1 MVLPR
6 REDYTNEASEALERA
21 HAWASDMRNAQL
33 DAEHL
38 ALGMLSIKD
47 GMATKI
53 FEFLGVELSE
63 MKKDLE
69 FSLKSLPTLGQRQ
82 SSTRMIYIEP
92 RLKKVLDEAQEERQR
107 LNDDFIAIEHLLKGL
122 LSLDDGE
129 IDRLL
134 KLNNIT
140 MERIYHALKEIRGS
154 QRVSDQGAEK
164 KYQALEKYSVDLT
177 KLARAGQLDP
187 VVGRDSEIQRV
198 VQTLTRRTKNN
209 PVIIGDA
216 GVGKTA
222 LVEGLAQ
229 RIVIDDVP
237 ESLKNRKLLKLE
249 MASLLAG
256 AKFRGEFEERLT
268 AVMDEIRAASGEI
281 VLFIDEIHIVVGA
294 GGAEGA
300 IDASNMMKPAL
311 ARGEMRLIGA
321 TTPEEYRKYIE
332 SDKALERR
340 FTPVNVNEPDQD
352 IAVEMLKFLRPRYE
366 KHHKIVITDS
376 ALEASVNLS
385 ARYITDRFLPDKAI
399 DLIDEA
405 AAKVR
410 IDSEA
415 LPDDIKDY
423 DSKIKSLIDKEEAA
437 NGRNDYEA
445 ASKFKSERLN
455 LHEEMTNNEKANS
468 NNDELIVDSES
479 IATLISERTD
489 IPVTRLVEKDK
500 ERLINLEEKLH
511 ERLVG
516 QDDAVV
522 ALSNAIRRQ
531 RSGVSDPKR
540 PVGTFIF
547 LGPTGVGKTE
557 LARALAE
564 SLFDDEDNL
573 VRIDMSE
580 YMDKGS
586 ATRLIGAPPGYVG
599 YDDAGQLTEAV
610 RKRPFRV
617 ILFDEIE
624 KAHPDVMNLLLQLL
638 DDGRLTD
645 GHGRTVNFRNSVIIM
660 TSNLGSSHIAKE
672 SIGFS
677 GTSSQKNSRNV
688 AVEEAL
694 VNHFRP
700 EFLNRIDETIIFDSL
715 SVEELSNIAEIVT
728 SKFIARVNDLGI
740 SMKITKN
747 GINWLVENGFDKAY
761 GARPLKRVVQR
772 SLENEFAKKLLS
784 GEFQDGDSV
793 VVTSKNNKL
802 VINKS
807 NLKNKLIYLF
817 QSDII
822 DFRES

>member
-6 REDYTNEASEALERA
+6 REDYTSEASEALERA

-38 ALGMLSIKD
+38 ALGMLFIKD

-53 FEFLGVELSE
+53 FDFLGADLAEIKQNLESSLS
-63 MKKDLE
+63 K
-69 FSLKSLPTLGQRQ
+69 LPTLGERQ
-82 SSTRMIYIEP
+82 SSTKMIYIEP
-92 RLKKVLDEAQEERQR
+92 RLKKVLDEAQEEKMR
-107 LNDDFIAIEHLLKGL
+107 LNDDFIAIEHLLIGL
-122 LSLDDGE
+122 VSIEDGE
-129 IDRLL
+129 VNRLFNL
-134 KLNNIT
+134 YNISV
-140 MERIYHALKEIRGS
+140 ERIYHALKEIRGS
-154 QRVSDQGAEK
+154 QRVTDQGAEG

-187 VVGRDSEIQRV
+187 VVGREKEIQRV
-198 VQTLTRRTKNN
+198 IQTLTRRTKNN

-222 LVEGLAQ
+222 IVEGLAQ
-229 RIVIDDVP
+229 SIVIDDVP

-300 IDASNMMKPAL
+300 IDAANMMKPAL
-311 ARGEMRLIGA
+311 ARGEVQLIGA

-340 FTPVNVNEPDQD
+340 FTPVNVDEPDQEVA
-352 IAVEMLKFLRPRYE
+352 IEMLKILRPRYE
-366 KHHKIVITDS
+366 KHHKIQITDS

-385 ARYITDRFLPDKAI
+385 ARYITERYLPDKAI

-405 AAKVR
+405 AAKLR
-410 IDSEA
+410 INSES
-415 LPDDIKDY
+415 LPSNIKDY
-423 DSKIKSLIDKEEAA
+423 DDQIKNLLDKEEAA
-437 NGRNDYEA
+437 SGRNDFEA
-445 ASKFKSERLN
+445 AAKIKSERLG
-455 LHEEMTNNEKANS
+455 LHKEMISEDSNEEIDKNR
-468 NNDELIVDSES
+468 IVDSES
-479 IATLISERTD
+479 IATLIAERTD
-489 IPVTRLVEKDK
+489 IPVARLVEKDK
-500 ERLINLEEKLH
+500 ERLLNLEDRLH
-511 ERLVG
+511 QRLVG
-516 QDDAVV
+516 QDDAVI

-564 SLFDDEDNL
+564 SLFDDEDNM

-586 ATRLIGAPPGYVG
+586 STRLIGAPPGYVG

-645 GHGRTVNFRNSVIIM
+645 GHGRTVNFRNTVIIM

-677 GTSSQKNSRNV
+677 GSKSEIQNRKSK
-688 AVEEAL
+688 VEDAL
-694 VNHFRP
+694 VDHFRP
-700 EFLNRIDETIIFDSL
+700 EFLNRVDETIIFDSL
-715 SVEELSNIAEIVT
+715 THEELSSIALIVMN
-728 SKFIARVNDLGI
+728 KFIDRVKKLGI
-740 SMKITKN
+740 EMKISKKAL
-747 GINWLVENGFDKAY
+747 NWLVENGFDKTY

-772 SLENEFAKKLLS
+772 SIENEFAKKMLS
-784 GEFQDGDSV
+784 GEFIDGDSV
-793 VVTSKNNKL
+793 SINVKKAALSIDKEKNVAKKKAE
-802 VINKS
+802 VKT
-807 NLKNKLIYLF
+807 K
-817 QSDII
+817 
-822 DFRES
+822 

>member
-53 FEFLGVELSE
+53 FEFLGVDLAE

-92 RLKKVLDEAQEERQR
+92 RLKKVLDEAQDERQR

-122 LSLDDGE
+122 LALDDGE

-187 VVGRDSEIQRV
+187 VVGRDNEIQRV

-410 IDSEA
+410 IDSES
-415 LPDDIKDY
+415 LPDEMKDY
-423 DSKIKSLIDKEEAA
+423 DSQIKTLIDKEEAA

-445 ASKFKSERLN
+445 ATKFKSERLN
-455 LHEEMTNNEKANS
+455 LHEEMTRNDGASN
-468 NNDELIVDSES
+468 NNDELTVDSES

-516 QDDAVV
+516 QDDAVI

-617 ILFDEIE
+617 VLFDEIE

-715 SVEELSNIAEIVT
+715 SVKELSSIAEIVT
-728 SKFIARVNDLGI
+728 SKFINRVNNLGI
-740 SMKITKN
+740 DMKITKN
-747 GINWLVENGFDKAY
+747 GISWLVENGFDKAY

-784 GEFQDGDSV
+784 GEFQEGDSV
-793 VVTSKNNKL
+793 VVTSKKNNL
-802 VINKS
+802 VINKTTS
-807 NLKNKLIYLF
+807 K
-817 QSDII
+817 
-822 DFRES
+822 

>member
-1 MVLPR
+1 
-6 REDYTNEASEALERA
+6 
-21 HAWASDMRNAQL
+21 
-33 DAEHL
+33 
-38 ALGMLSIKD
+38 
-47 GMATKI
+47 
-53 FEFLGVELSE
+53 
-63 MKKDLE
+63 
-69 FSLKSLPTLGQRQ
+69 LGQRQ

-352 IAVEMLKFLRPRYE
+352 IAIEMLKFLRPRYE

-807 NLKNKLIYLF
+807 NSKK
-817 QSDII
+817 
-822 DFRES
+822 

>member
-455 LHEEMTNNEKANS
+455 LHEEMTNNENANS
-468 NNDELIVDSES
+468 NSDELIVDSES

-807 NLKNKLIYLF
+807 NSKK
-817 QSDII
+817 
-822 DFRES
+822 

>member
-53 FEFLGVELSE
+53 FEFLGVDLAE

-92 RLKKVLDEAQEERQR
+92 RLKKVLDEAQDERQR

-122 LSLDDGE
+122 LALDDGE

-187 VVGRDSEIQRV
+187 VVGRDNEIQRV

-423 DSKIKSLIDKEEAA
+423 DSQIKTLIDKEEAA

-445 ASKFKSERLN
+445 ATKFKSERLN
-455 LHEEMTNNEKANS
+455 LHEEMTRNDEASK
-468 NNDELIVDSES
+468 NNDDLTVDSES

-516 QDDAVV
+516 QDDAVI

-715 SVEELSNIAEIVT
+715 SVKELSSIAEIVT
-728 SKFIARVNDLGI
+728 SKFINRVNNLGI
-740 SMKITKN
+740 NMKITKN

-784 GEFQDGDSV
+784 G
-793 VVTSKNNKL
+793 
-802 VINKS
+802 
-807 NLKNKLIYLF
+807 NLKKGT
-817 QSDII
+817 QW
-822 DFRES
+822 

>member
-53 FEFLGVELSE
+53 FEFLGVDLAE

-92 RLKKVLDEAQEERQR
+92 RLKKVLDEAQDERQR

-122 LSLDDGE
+122 LALDDGE

-187 VVGRDSEIQRV
+187 VVGRDNEIQRV

-423 DSKIKSLIDKEEAA
+423 DSQIKTLIDKEEAA

-445 ASKFKSERLN
+445 ATKFKSERLN
-455 LHEEMTNNEKANS
+455 LHEEMTRNDEASK
-468 NNDELIVDSES
+468 NNDDLTVDSES

-516 QDDAVV
+516 QDDAVI

-715 SVEELSNIAEIVT
+715 SVKELSSIAEIVT
-728 SKFIARVNDLGI
+728 SKFINRVNNLGI
-740 SMKITKN
+740 NMKITKN

-761 GARPLKRVVQR
+761 GARP
-772 SLENEFAKKLLS
+772 
-784 GEFQDGDSV
+784 
-793 VVTSKNNKL
+793 
-802 VINKS
+802 
-807 NLKNKLIYLF
+807 
-817 QSDII
+817 
-822 DFRES
+822 

>member
-53 FEFLGVELSE
+53 FEFLGVDLSE

-92 RLKKVLDEAQEERQR
+92 RLKKVLDEAQDERQR

-122 LSLDDGE
+122 LALDDGE

-187 VVGRDSEIQRV
+187 VVGRDNEIQRV

-415 LPDDIKDY
+415 LPDEIKDY
-423 DSKIKSLIDKEEAA
+423 DSQIKTLIDKEEAA

-445 ASKFKSERLN
+445 ATKFKSERLN
-455 LHEEMTNNEKANS
+455 LHEEMTRNEEASN
-468 NNDELIVDSES
+468 NNDELTVDSES

-516 QDDAVV
+516 QDDAVI

-715 SVEELSNIAEIVT
+715 SVKELSSIAEIVT
-728 SKFIARVNDLGI
+728 SKFIDRVNNLGI
-740 SMKITKN
+740 NMKITKN
-747 GINWLVENGFDKAY
+747 GISWLVENGFDKAY

-784 GEFQDGDSV
+784 GEFQEGDSV
-793 VVTSKNNKL
+793 VVTSKKNNL
-802 VINKS
+802 VINKTAS
-807 NLKNKLIYLF
+807 K
-817 QSDII
+817 
-822 DFRES
+822 

>member
-6 REDYTNEASEALERA
+6 REDYTSEASEALERA

-38 ALGMLSIKD
+38 ALGMLFIKD

-53 FEFLGVELSE
+53 FDFLGADLAEIKQNLESSLS
-63 MKKDLE
+63 K
-69 FSLKSLPTLGQRQ
+69 LPTLGERQ
-82 SSTRMIYIEP
+82 SSTKMIYIEP
-92 RLKKVLDEAQEERQR
+92 RLKKVLDEAQEEKIR
-107 LNDDFIAIEHLLKGL
+107 LNDDFIAIEHLLIGL
-122 LSLDDGE
+122 VSIEDGE
-129 IDRLL
+129 VNRLFNL
-134 KLNNIT
+134 YNISV
-140 MERIYHALKEIRGS
+140 ERIYHALKEIRGS
-154 QRVSDQGAEK
+154 QRVTDQGAEG

-187 VVGRDSEIQRV
+187 VVGREKEIQRV
-198 VQTLTRRTKNN
+198 LQTLTRRTKNN

-222 LVEGLAQ
+222 IVEGLAQ
-229 RIVIDDVP
+229 SIVIDDVP

-300 IDASNMMKPAL
+300 IDAANMMKPAL
-311 ARGEMRLIGA
+311 ARGEVQLIGA

-340 FTPVNVNEPDQD
+340 FTPVNVDEPDQEVA
-352 IAVEMLKFLRPRYE
+352 IEMLKILRPRYE
-366 KHHKIVITDS
+366 KHHKIQITDS

-385 ARYITDRFLPDKAI
+385 ARYITERYLPDKAI

-405 AAKVR
+405 AAKLR
-410 IDSEA
+410 INSES
-415 LPDDIKDY
+415 LPSNIKDY
-423 DSKIKSLIDKEEAA
+423 DDQIKNLLDQEEAA
-437 NGRNDYEA
+437 SGRNDFEEA
-445 ASKFKSERLN
+445 AKLKSERLG
-455 LHEEMTNNEKANS
+455 LHKEMISEDSNEEVDKNR
-468 NNDELIVDSES
+468 IVDSES
-479 IATLISERTD
+479 IATLIAERTD
-489 IPVTRLVEKDK
+489 IPVARLVEKDK
-500 ERLINLEEKLH
+500 ERLLNLEDRLH
-511 ERLVG
+511 QRLVG
-516 QDDAVV
+516 QEDAVI

-564 SLFDDEDNL
+564 SLFDDEDNM

-586 ATRLIGAPPGYVG
+586 STRLIGAPPGYVG

-645 GHGRTVNFRNSVIIM
+645 GHGRTVNFRNTVIIM

-677 GTSSQKNSRNV
+677 GSKSEIQNRKSK
-688 AVEEAL
+688 VEDAL
-694 VNHFRP
+694 IDHFRP
-700 EFLNRIDETIIFDSL
+700 EFLNRVDETIIFDSL
-715 SVEELSNIAEIVT
+715 THEELSSIALIVMN
-728 SKFIARVNDLGI
+728 KFIDRVKKLGI
-740 SMKITKN
+740 EMKISKKAL
-747 GINWLVENGFDKAY
+747 NWLVENGFDKSY

-772 SLENEFAKKLLS
+772 SIENEFAKKMLS
-784 GEFQDGDSV
+784 GEFIDGDSV
-793 VVTSKNNKL
+793 LINVKKEALSIDKEKNAAKKRTE
-802 VINKS
+802 VKA
-807 NLKNKLIYLF
+807 K
-817 QSDII
+817 
-822 DFRES
+822 

>member
-1 MVLPR
+1 MVAPR
-6 REDYTNEASEALERA
+6 REDYTNEALEAIERA
-21 HAWASDMRNAQL
+21 SAWASDMRNAQL

-38 ALGMLSIKD
+38 ALGMLSIKE
-47 GMATKI
+47 GMASKI
-53 FEFLGVELSE
+53 FDFIGVDVGE

-69 FSLKSLPTLGQRQ
+69 FSLKKLPTLGQAQ
-82 SSTRMIYIEP
+82 SSTRTYYIEP
-92 RLKKVLDEAQEERQR
+92 RLKKVLDEAKEEKIR
-107 LNDDFIAIEHLLKGL
+107 LNDEFVAIEHLLKGL
-122 LSLDDGE
+122 SILGDGE
-129 IDRLL
+129 IDRLF

-154 QRVSDQGAEK
+154 QRVKDQGAEK

-187 VVGRDSEIQRV
+187 VVGRDKEIQRV

-340 FTPVNVNEPDQD
+340 FTPVNVNEPDQN

-385 ARYITDRFLPDKAI
+385 ARYISDRFLPDKAI

-410 IDSEA
+410 IDSES
-415 LPDDIKDY
+415 LPDELKDY
-423 DSKIKSLIDKEEAA
+423 DNKIKSLIDKEEAA
-437 NGRNDYEA
+437 NGRNDFEA
-445 ASKFKSERLN
+445 ATKFKSERLN
-455 LHEEMTNNEKANS
+455 LHEEMTQNENI
-468 NNDELIVDSES
+468 NDTNEELIVDSES
-479 IATLISERTD
+479 IATLIAERTD

-500 ERLINLEEKLH
+500 ERLINLEDKLH

-516 QDDAVV
+516 QNDAVV

-586 ATRLIGAPPGYVG
+586 STRLIGAPPGYVG

-660 TSNLGSSHIAKE
+660 TSNLGSSHISKE

-677 GTSSQKNSRNV
+677 GTSSQKNTRNV

-694 VNHFRP
+694 VTHFRP

-715 SVEELSNIAEIVT
+715 TEKELSKIAEIVT
-728 SKFIARVNDLGI
+728 SKFIQRVKDLGI
-740 SMKITKN
+740 NMKITKN
-747 GINWLVENGFDKAY
+747 GIKWLVENGFDKSY

-772 SLENEFAKKLLS
+772 NLENEFAKKLLS
-784 GEFQDGDSV
+784 GEFKEGDSV
-793 VVTSKNNKL
+793 IVSTKNSNL

-807 NLKNKLIYLF
+807 K
-817 QSDII
+817 
-822 DFRES
+822 

>member
-53 FEFLGVELSE
+53 FEFLGVDLAE

-92 RLKKVLDEAQEERQR
+92 RLKKVLDEAQDERQR

-122 LSLDDGE
+122 LALDDGE

-187 VVGRDSEIQRV
+187 VVGRDNEIQRV

-410 IDSEA
+410 IDSESI
-415 LPDDIKDY
+415 PDDIKDY
-423 DSKIKSLIDKEEAA
+423 DSQIKTLIDKEEAA

-445 ASKFKSERLN
+445 ATKFKSERLN
-455 LHEEMTNNEKANS
+455 LHEEMTRNDEASK
-468 NNDELIVDSES
+468 NNDDLTVDSES

-516 QDDAVV
+516 QDDAVI

-715 SVEELSNIAEIVT
+715 SVKELSSIAEIVT
-728 SKFIARVNDLGI
+728 SKFINRVNNLGI
-740 SMKITKN
+740 NMKITKN

-784 GEFQDGDSV
+784 GEFKEGDSV
-793 VVTSKNNKL
+793 VVTSKKNNL
-802 VINKS
+802 VINKTAS
-807 NLKNKLIYLF
+807 K
-817 QSDII
+817 
-822 DFRES
+822 

>member
-53 FEFLGVELSE
+53 FEFLGVDLSE

-92 RLKKVLDEAQEERQR
+92 RLKKVLDEAQDERQR

-122 LSLDDGE
+122 LALDDGE

-187 VVGRDSEIQRV
+187 VVGRDNEIQRV

-415 LPDDIKDY
+415 LPDEIKDY
-423 DSKIKSLIDKEEAA
+423 DSQIKTLIDKEEAA

-445 ASKFKSERLN
+445 ATKFKSERLN
-455 LHEEMTNNEKANS
+455 LHEEMTRNDEASN
-468 NNDELIVDSES
+468 NNDELTVDSES

-516 QDDAVV
+516 QDDAVI

-694 VNHFRP
+694 VDHFRP

-715 SVEELSNIAEIVT
+715 SVKELSSIAEIVT
-728 SKFIARVNDLGI
+728 SKFIDRVNNLGI
-740 SMKITKN
+740 NMKITKN
-747 GINWLVENGFDKAY
+747 GISWLVENGFDKAY

-784 GEFQDGDSV
+784 GEFQEGDSV
-793 VVTSKNNKL
+793 VVTSKKNNL
-802 VINKS
+802 VINKTTS
-807 NLKNKLIYLF
+807 K
-817 QSDII
+817 
-822 DFRES
+822 

>member
-53 FEFLGVELSE
+53 FDFLGADLEE
-63 MKKDLE
+63 IKKDLE
-69 FSLKSLPTLGQRQ
+69 ISLKKFPTLGQKQ

-92 RLKKVLDEAQEERQR
+92 RLKKVLDEAQEERIR

-122 LSLDDGE
+122 VSLEDGE
-129 IDRLL
+129 VN
-134 KLNNIT
+134 KLFNFYDIT
-140 MERIYHALKEIRGS
+140 IEKIYHALKEIRGS
-154 QRVSDQGAEK
+154 QRVTDQGAEK

-187 VVGRDSEIQRV
+187 VIGRDKEIQRV
-198 VQTLTRRTKNN
+198 LQTLTRRTKNN

-222 LVEGLAQ
+222 IVEGLAQ
-229 RIVIDDVP
+229 SIVIDDVP

-300 IDASNMMKPAL
+300 IDAANMMKPAL
-311 ARGEMRLIGA
+311 ARGEVQLIGA

-340 FTPVNVNEPDQD
+340 FTPVNVNEPDQE
-352 IAVEMLKFLRPRYE
+352 IAIEMLKILRPRYE
-366 KHHKIVITDS
+366 KHHKIQITDS

-385 ARYITDRFLPDKAI
+385 ARYITERYLPDKAI

-405 AAKVR
+405 AAKLR
-410 IDSEA
+410 INSES
-415 LPDDIKDY
+415 LPSNIKGYDDQIKN
-423 DSKIKSLIDKEEAA
+423 LLDKEEAA
-437 NGRNDYEA
+437 SGRNDFEA
-445 ASKFKSERLN
+445 AAKLKSERLG
-455 LHEEMTNNEKANS
+455 LHKEMISEDNNEKV
-468 NNDELIVDSES
+468 DKTRIVNSES
-479 IATLISERTD
+479 IATLIAERTD
-489 IPVTRLVEKDK
+489 IPVDRLIEKDK
-500 ERLINLEEKLH
+500 ERLLNLESRLH

-516 QDDAVV
+516 QEDAVI

-564 SLFDDEDNL
+564 SLFDDEDNM

-586 ATRLIGAPPGYVG
+586 STRLIGAPPGYVG

-645 GHGRTVNFRNSVIIM
+645 GHGRTVNFRNTVIIM
-660 TSNLGSSHIAKE
+660 TSNLGSTHIAKE

-677 GTSSQKNSRNV
+677 GSNSEIQNRKSK
-688 AVEEAL
+688 VEDAL
-694 VNHFRP
+694 VEHFRP
-700 EFLNRIDETIIFDSL
+700 EFLNRVDETIIFDSL
-715 SVEELSNIAEIVT
+715 THEELSKIALIVT
-728 SKFIARVNDLGI
+728 NKFIERVGKLGI
-740 SMKITKN
+740 LMKISKKALD
-747 GINWLVENGFDKAY
+747 WLVKNGFDKSY

-772 SLENEFAKKLLS
+772 NIENEFAKKMLS
-784 GEFQDGDSV
+784 SEFMEGDSV
-793 VVTSKNNKL
+793 S
-802 VINKS
+802 INVKDGILS
-807 NLKNKLIYLF
+807 IDKDKKIEKNKT
-817 QSDII
+817 
-822 DFRES
+822 RVKAK

>member
-53 FEFLGVELSE
+53 FEFLGVDLAE

-92 RLKKVLDEAQEERQR
+92 RLKKVLDEAQDERQR

-122 LSLDDGE
+122 LALDDGE

-187 VVGRDSEIQRV
+187 VVGRDNEIQRV

-415 LPDDIKDY
+415 LPDEIKDY
-423 DSKIKSLIDKEEAA
+423 DSQIKTLIDKEEAA

-445 ASKFKSERLN
+445 ATKFKSERLN
-455 LHEEMTNNEKANS
+455 LHEEMTRNDEASN
-468 NNDELIVDSES
+468 NNDELTVDSES

-516 QDDAVV
+516 QDDAVI

-715 SVEELSNIAEIVT
+715 SVKELSSIAEIVT
-728 SKFIARVNDLGI
+728 SKFIERVNNLGI
-740 SMKITKN
+740 NMKITKN

-784 GEFQDGDSV
+784 GEFQEGDSV
-793 VVTSKNNKL
+793 VVTSKKNNL
-802 VINKS
+802 VINKTAS
-807 NLKNKLIYLF
+807 K
-817 QSDII
+817 
-822 DFRES
+822 

>member
-1 MVLPR
+1 M
-6 REDYTNEASEALERA
+6 
-21 HAWASDMRNAQL
+21 SD
-33 DAEHL
+33 
-38 ALGMLSIKD
+38 
-47 GMATKI
+47 
-53 FEFLGVELSE
+53 
-63 MKKDLE
+63 
-69 FSLKSLPTLGQRQ
+69 
-82 SSTRMIYIEP
+82 
-92 RLKKVLDEAQEERQR
+92 
-107 LNDDFIAIEHLLKGL
+107 
-122 LSLDDGE
+122 
-129 IDRLL
+129 
-134 KLNNIT
+134 
-140 MERIYHALKEIRGS
+140 
-154 QRVSDQGAEK
+154 
-164 KYQALEKYSVDLT
+164 
-177 KLARAGQLDP
+177 
-187 VVGRDSEIQRV
+187 
-198 VQTLTRRTKNN
+198 
-209 PVIIGDA
+209 
-216 GVGKTA
+216 
-222 LVEGLAQ
+222 
-229 RIVIDDVP
+229 
-237 ESLKNRKLLKLE
+237 
-249 MASLLAG
+249 
-256 AKFRGEFEERLT
+256 
-268 AVMDEIRAASGEI
+268 
-281 VLFIDEIHIVVGA
+281 
-294 GGAEGA
+294 
-300 IDASNMMKPAL
+300 
-311 ARGEMRLIGA
+311 
-321 TTPEEYRKYIE
+321 
-332 SDKALERR
+332 
-340 FTPVNVNEPDQD
+340 
-352 IAVEMLKFLRPRYE
+352 
-366 KHHKIVITDS
+366 
-376 ALEASVNLS
+376 
-385 ARYITDRFLPDKAI
+385 RYITDRFLPDKAI

-415 LPDDIKDY
+415 LPDEIKDY
-423 DSKIKSLIDKEEAA
+423 DSQIKTLIDKEEAA

-445 ASKFKSERLN
+445 ATKFKSERLN
-455 LHEEMTNNEKANS
+455 LHEEMTRNDEASK
-468 NNDELIVDSES
+468 NNDDLTVDSES

-516 QDDAVV
+516 QDDAVI

-715 SVEELSNIAEIVT
+715 SVKELSSIAEIVT
-728 SKFIARVNDLGI
+728 SKFINRVNNLGI
-740 SMKITKN
+740 NMKITKN

-784 GEFQDGDSV
+784 GEFKEGDSV
-793 VVTSKNNKL
+793 VVTSKKNNL
-802 VINKS
+802 VINKTAS
-807 NLKNKLIYLF
+807 K
-817 QSDII
+817 
-822 DFRES
+822 

>member
-6 REDYTNEASEALERA
+6 SEDYTNEASEALERA

-53 FEFLGVELSE
+53 FEFLGVDLAE

-92 RLKKVLDEAQEERQR
+92 RLKKVLDEAQDERQR

-122 LSLDDGE
+122 LALDDGE

-187 VVGRDSEIQRV
+187 VVGRDNEIQRV

-423 DSKIKSLIDKEEAA
+423 DSQIKTLIDKEEAA

-445 ASKFKSERLN
+445 ATKFKSERLN
-455 LHEEMTNNEKANS
+455 LHEEMTRNDEASK
-468 NNDELIVDSES
+468 NNDDLTVDSES

-516 QDDAVV
+516 QDDAVI

-715 SVEELSNIAEIVT
+715 SVKELSSIAEIVT
-728 SKFIARVNDLGI
+728 SKFINRVNNLGI
-740 SMKITKN
+740 NMKITKN

-784 GEFQDGDSV
+784 GEFKEGDSV
-793 VVTSKNNKL
+793 VVTSKKNNL
-802 VINKS
+802 VINKTAS
-807 NLKNKLIYLF
+807 K
-817 QSDII
+817 
-822 DFRES
+822 

>member
-53 FEFLGVELSE
+53 FEFLGVDLAE

-92 RLKKVLDEAQEERQR
+92 RLKKVLDEAQDERQR

-122 LSLDDGE
+122 LALDDGE

-187 VVGRDSEIQRV
+187 VVGRDNEIQRV

-415 LPDDIKDY
+415 LPDEIKDY
-423 DSKIKSLIDKEEAA
+423 DSQIKTLIDKEEAA

-445 ASKFKSERLN
+445 ATKFKSERLN
-455 LHEEMTNNEKANS
+455 LHEEMTRNDEASN
-468 NNDELIVDSES
+468 NNDELTVDSES

-516 QDDAVV
+516 QDDAVI

-694 VNHFRP
+694 VDHFRP

-715 SVEELSNIAEIVT
+715 SVKELSSIAEIVT
-728 SKFIARVNDLGI
+728 SKFIDRVNNLGI
-740 SMKITKN
+740 NMKITKN
-747 GINWLVENGFDKAY
+747 GISWLVENGFDKAY

-784 GEFQDGDSV
+784 GEFQEGDSV
-793 VVTSKNNKL
+793 VVTSKKNNL
-802 VINKS
+802 VINKTAS
-807 NLKNKLIYLF
+807 K
-817 QSDII
+817 
-822 DFRES
+822 

>member
-38 ALGMLSIKD
+38 MLGMLSIND
-47 GMATKI
+47 GMASKI
-53 FEFLGVELSE
+53 LDFLGAELSE

-69 FSLKSLPTLGQRQ
+69 FSLKKLPTLGQKQ
-82 SSTRMIYIEP
+82 TSTRMIYIEP
-92 RLKKVLDEAQEERQR
+92 RLKKVLDEAQEERLR
-107 LNDDFIAIEHLLKGL
+107 LNDDYIAIEHLFTGL
-122 LSLDDGE
+122 LSLKDGE
-129 IDRLL
+129 VIRQFNLYNITLERLL
-134 KLNNIT
+134 
-140 MERIYHALKEIRGS
+140 HALKEIRGS
-154 QRVSDQGAEK
+154 QRVKDPGAEK

-177 KLARAGQLDP
+177 KLARSGQLDP
-187 VVGRDSEIQRV
+187 VIGRDKEIKRV
-198 VQTLTRRTKNN
+198 IQTLTRRTKNN

-222 LVEGLAQ
+222 IVEGLAQ

-237 ESLKNRKLLKLE
+237 NSLRNRRLLKLE

-300 IDASNMMKPAL
+300 IDAANMMKPAL
-311 ARGEMRLIGA
+311 ARGEVQLVGA

-340 FTPVNVNEPDQD
+340 FTPVNVDEPDID
-352 IAVEMLKFLRPRYE
+352 IAIEMLKILKPRYE
-366 KHHKIVITDS
+366 KHHKIQITDL
-376 ALEASVNLS
+376 ALDAAVNLS
-385 ARYITDRFLPDKAI
+385 ARYMTERYLPDKAI

-405 AAKVR
+405 AAKLR
-410 IDSEA
+410 INSEE
-415 LPDDIKDY
+415 LPSGLKSY
-423 DSKIKSLIDKEEAA
+423 DERIKSLIDQEESAA
-437 NGRNDYEA
+437 GRNDFESA
-445 ASKFKSERLN
+445 ANFKSERLS
-455 LHEEMTNNEKANS
+455 LHEEMSTSPNQAKVDDS
-468 NNDELIVDSES
+468 RIVDSED
-479 IATLISERTD
+479 IAELISERTD
-489 IPVTRLVEKDK
+489 IPVSRLVEKDK
-500 ERLINLEEKLH
+500 ERLLHLEDRLH
-511 ERLVG
+511 ERVVG

-522 ALSNAIRRQ
+522 ALSDAIRRQ
-531 RSGVSDPKR
+531 RSGVSDPNR

-564 SLFDDEDNL
+564 NLFDDEDNM

-586 ATRLIGAPPGYVG
+586 ATRLIGAPPGYIG

-617 ILFDEIE
+617 VLFDEVE
-624 KAHPDVMNLLLQLL
+624 KAHQDVIHLLLQLL

-645 GHGRTVNFRNSVIIM
+645 GHGRTVNFRNTVIIM
-660 TSNLGSSHIAKE
+660 TSNLGSSHISKE
-672 SIGFS
+672 SIGFTGS
-677 GTSSQKNSRNV
+677 KSEIENRKNK
-688 AVEEAL
+688 VEEAL
-694 VNHFRP
+694 VDHFRP
-700 EFLNRIDETIIFDSL
+700 EFLNRIDETIIFDAL
-715 SVEELSNIAEIVT
+715 TQKELSKITEIVVE
-728 SKFIARVNDLGI
+728 KFIERVKNLGI
-740 SMKITKN
+740 SMKISGKA
-747 GINWLVENGFDKAY
+747 IDWLVDNGFDKTY

-772 SLENEFAKKLLS
+772 SIENEFAKKMLS
-784 GEFQDGDSV
+784 GEFAENDEVLIDS
-793 VVTSKNNKL
+793 KKGQL
-802 VINKS
+802 IIE
-807 NLKNKLIYLF
+807 KNKAAGRKKVSSEKIK
-817 QSDII
+817 SK
-822 DFRES
+822 

>member
-660 TSNLGSSHIAKE
+660 TSNLGSSHISKE

-807 NLKNKLIYLF
+807 NSKK
-817 QSDII
+817 
-822 DFRES
+822 

>member
-807 NLKNKLIYLF
+807 NLKK
-817 QSDII
+817 
-822 DFRES
+822 

>member
-1 MVLPR
+1 MVWQQR
-6 REDYTNEASEALERA
+6 Y
-21 HAWASDMRNAQL
+21 
-33 DAEHL
+33 
-38 ALGMLSIKD
+38 
-47 GMATKI
+47 

-807 NLKNKLIYLF
+807 NLKK
-817 QSDII
+817 
-822 DFRES
+822 

>member
-6 REDYTNEASEALERA
+6 REDYTSEASEALERA

-38 ALGMLSIKD
+38 ALGMLFIKD

-53 FEFLGVELSE
+53 FDFLGADLAEIKQNLESSLS
-63 MKKDLE
+63 K
-69 FSLKSLPTLGQRQ
+69 LPTLGERQ
-82 SSTRMIYIEP
+82 SSTKMIYIEP
-92 RLKKVLDEAQEERQR
+92 RLKKVLDEAQEEKMR
-107 LNDDFIAIEHLLKGL
+107 LNDDFIAIEHLLIGL
-122 LSLDDGE
+122 VSIEDGE
-129 IDRLL
+129 VNRLFNL
-134 KLNNIT
+134 YNISV
-140 MERIYHALKEIRGS
+140 ERIYHALKVIRGS
-154 QRVSDQGAEK
+154 QRVTDQGAEG

-187 VVGRDSEIQRV
+187 VVGREKEIQRV
-198 VQTLTRRTKNN
+198 IQTLTRRTKNN

-222 LVEGLAQ
+222 IVEGLAQ
-229 RIVIDDVP
+229 SIVIDDVP

-300 IDASNMMKPAL
+300 IDAANMMKPAL
-311 ARGEMRLIGA
+311 ARGEVQLIGA

-340 FTPVNVNEPDQD
+340 FTPVNVDEPDQEVA
-352 IAVEMLKFLRPRYE
+352 IEMLKILRPRYE
-366 KHHKIVITDS
+366 KHHKIQITDS

-385 ARYITDRFLPDKAI
+385 ARYITERYLPDKAI

-405 AAKVR
+405 AAKLR
-410 IDSEA
+410 INSES
-415 LPDDIKDY
+415 LPSNIKDY
-423 DSKIKSLIDKEEAA
+423 DDQIKNLLDKEEAA
-437 NGRNDYEA
+437 SGRNDFEA
-445 ASKFKSERLN
+445 AAKIKSERLG
-455 LHEEMTNNEKANS
+455 LHKEMISEDSNEEIDKNR
-468 NNDELIVDSES
+468 IVDSES
-479 IATLISERTD
+479 IATLIAERTD
-489 IPVTRLVEKDK
+489 IPVARLVEKDK
-500 ERLINLEEKLH
+500 ERLLNLEDRLH
-511 ERLVG
+511 QRLVG
-516 QDDAVV
+516 QDDAVI

-564 SLFDDEDNL
+564 SLFDDEDNM

-586 ATRLIGAPPGYVG
+586 STRLIGAPPGYVG

-645 GHGRTVNFRNSVIIM
+645 GHGRTVNFRNTVIIM

-677 GTSSQKNSRNV
+677 GSKSEIQNRKSK
-688 AVEEAL
+688 VEDAL
-694 VNHFRP
+694 VDHFRP
-700 EFLNRIDETIIFDSL
+700 EFLNRVDETIIFDSL
-715 SVEELSNIAEIVT
+715 THEELSSIALIVMN
-728 SKFIARVNDLGI
+728 KFIDRVKKLGI
-740 SMKITKN
+740 EMKISKKAL
-747 GINWLVENGFDKAY
+747 NWLVENGFDKTY

-772 SLENEFAKKLLS
+772 SIENEFAKKMLS
-784 GEFQDGDSV
+784 GEFIDGDSV
-793 VVTSKNNKL
+793 SINVKKAALSIDKEKNVAKKKAE
-802 VINKS
+802 VKT
-807 NLKNKLIYLF
+807 K
-817 QSDII
+817 
-822 DFRES
+822 

>member
-53 FEFLGVELSE
+53 FEFLGVDLPE

-92 RLKKVLDEAQEERQR
+92 RLKKVLDEAQDERQR

-122 LSLDDGE
+122 LALDDGE

-187 VVGRDSEIQRV
+187 VVGRDNEIQRV

-415 LPDDIKDY
+415 LPDEIKDY
-423 DSKIKSLIDKEEAA
+423 DSQIKTLIDKEEAA

-445 ASKFKSERLN
+445 ATKFKSERLN
-455 LHEEMTNNEKANS
+455 LHEEMTRNDEASN
-468 NNDELIVDSES
+468 NNDELTVDSES

-516 QDDAVV
+516 QDDAVI

-715 SVEELSNIAEIVT
+715 SVKELSSIAEIVT
-728 SKFIARVNDLGI
+728 SKFIERVNNLGI
-740 SMKITKN
+740 NMKITKN
-747 GINWLVENGFDKAY
+747 GISWLVENGFDKAY

-784 GEFQDGDSV
+784 GEFQEGDSV
-793 VVTSKNNKL
+793 VVTSKKNNL
-802 VINKS
+802 VINKTAS
-807 NLKNKLIYLF
+807 K
-817 QSDII
+817 
-822 DFRES
+822 

>member
-53 FEFLGVELSE
+53 FEFLGVDLAE

-92 RLKKVLDEAQEERQR
+92 RLKKVLDEAQDERQR

-122 LSLDDGE
+122 LALDDGE

-187 VVGRDSEIQRV
+187 VVGRDNEIQRV

-423 DSKIKSLIDKEEAA
+423 DSQIKTLIDKEEAA

-445 ASKFKSERLN
+445 ATKFKSERLN
-455 LHEEMTNNEKANS
+455 LHEEMTRNDEASN
-468 NNDELIVDSES
+468 NNDELTVDSES

-516 QDDAVV
+516 QDDAVI

-715 SVEELSNIAEIVT
+715 SVKELSSIAEIVT
-728 SKFIARVNDLGI
+728 SKFINRVNNLGI
-740 SMKITKN
+740 NMKITKN

-784 GEFQDGDSV
+784 GEFKEGDSV
-793 VVTSKNNKL
+793 VVTSKKNNL
-802 VINKS
+802 VINKTAS
-807 NLKNKLIYLF
+807 K
-817 QSDII
+817 
-822 DFRES
+822 

>member
-1 MVLPR
+1 VVLPR
-6 REDYTNEASEALERA
+6 REDYTSEASEALERA

-38 ALGMLSIKD
+38 ALGMLFIKD

-53 FEFLGVELSE
+53 FDFLGADLAEIKQNLESSLS
-63 MKKDLE
+63 K
-69 FSLKSLPTLGQRQ
+69 LPTLGERQ
-82 SSTRMIYIEP
+82 SSTKMIYIEP
-92 RLKKVLDEAQEERQR
+92 RLKKVLDEAQEEKIR
-107 LNDDFIAIEHLLKGL
+107 LNDDFIAIEHLLIGL
-122 LSLDDGE
+122 VSIEDGE
-129 IDRLL
+129 VNRLFNL
-134 KLNNIT
+134 YNISV
-140 MERIYHALKEIRGS
+140 ERIYHALKEIRGS
-154 QRVSDQGAEK
+154 QRVTDQGAEG

-187 VVGRDSEIQRV
+187 VVGREKEIQRV
-198 VQTLTRRTKNN
+198 LQTLTRRTKNN

-222 LVEGLAQ
+222 IVEGLAQ
-229 RIVIDDVP
+229 SIVIDDVP

-300 IDASNMMKPAL
+300 IDAANMMKPAL
-311 ARGEMRLIGA
+311 ARGEVQLIGA

-340 FTPVNVNEPDQD
+340 FTPVNVDEPDQEVA
-352 IAVEMLKFLRPRYE
+352 IEMLKILRPRYE
-366 KHHKIVITDS
+366 KHHKIQITDS

-385 ARYITDRFLPDKAI
+385 ARYITERYLPDKAI

-405 AAKVR
+405 AAKLR
-410 IDSEA
+410 INSES
-415 LPDDIKDY
+415 LPSNIKDY
-423 DSKIKSLIDKEEAA
+423 DDQIKNLLDQEEAA
-437 NGRNDYEA
+437 SGRNDFEEA
-445 ASKFKSERLN
+445 AKLKSERLG
-455 LHEEMTNNEKANS
+455 LHKEMISEDSNEEVDKNR
-468 NNDELIVDSES
+468 IVDSES
-479 IATLISERTD
+479 IATLIAERTD
-489 IPVTRLVEKDK
+489 IPVARLVEKDK
-500 ERLINLEEKLH
+500 ERLLNLEDRLH
-511 ERLVG
+511 QRLVG
-516 QDDAVV
+516 QEDAVI

-564 SLFDDEDNL
+564 SLFDDEDNM

-586 ATRLIGAPPGYVG
+586 STRLIGAPPGYVG

-645 GHGRTVNFRNSVIIM
+645 GHGRTVNFRNTVIIM

-677 GTSSQKNSRNV
+677 GSKSEIQNRKSK
-688 AVEEAL
+688 VEDAL
-694 VNHFRP
+694 VGHFRP
-700 EFLNRIDETIIFDSL
+700 EFLNRVDETIIFDSL
-715 SVEELSNIAEIVT
+715 THEELSSIALIVMN
-728 SKFIARVNDLGI
+728 KFIDRVKKLGI
-740 SMKITKN
+740 EMKISKKAL
-747 GINWLVENGFDKAY
+747 NWLVENGFDKSY

-772 SLENEFAKKLLS
+772 SIENEFAKKMLS
-784 GEFQDGDSV
+784 GEFIDGDSV
-793 VVTSKNNKL
+793 LINVKKEALSIDKEKNAAKKRTE
-802 VINKS
+802 VKA
-807 NLKNKLIYLF
+807 K
-817 QSDII
+817 
-822 DFRES
+822 

>member
-784 GEFQDGDSV
+784 GEFQNGDSV

-807 NLKNKLIYLF
+807 NSKK
-817 QSDII
+817 
-822 DFRES
+822 

>member
-122 LSLDDGE
+122 LTLDDGE

-807 NLKNKLIYLF
+807 NSKK
-817 QSDII
+817 
-822 DFRES
+822 

>member
-53 FEFLGVELSE
+53 FEFLGVDLSE

-92 RLKKVLDEAQEERQR
+92 RLKKVLDEAQDERQR

-122 LSLDDGE
+122 LALDDGE

-187 VVGRDSEIQRV
+187 VVGRDNEIQRV

-415 LPDDIKDY
+415 LPDEIKDY
-423 DSKIKSLIDKEEAA
+423 DSQIKTLIDKEEAA

-445 ASKFKSERLN
+445 ATKFKSERLN
-455 LHEEMTNNEKANS
+455 LHEEMTRNEEASN
-468 NNDELIVDSES
+468 NNDELTVDSES

-516 QDDAVV
+516 QDDAVI

-715 SVEELSNIAEIVT
+715 SVKELSSIAEIVT
-728 SKFIARVNDLGI
+728 SKFIDRVNNLGI
-740 SMKITKN
+740 NMKITKN

-784 GEFQDGDSV
+784 GEFQEGDSV
-793 VVTSKNNKL
+793 VVTSKKNNL
-802 VINKS
+802 VINKTAS
-807 NLKNKLIYLF
+807 K
-817 QSDII
+817 
-822 DFRES
+822 

>member
-1 MVLPR
+1 MVSPR
-6 REDYTNEASEALERA
+6 REDYTNEALEAIERA
-21 HAWASDMRNAQL
+21 HAWAADMRNAQL

-53 FEFLGVELSE
+53 FDFLGADVGEI
-63 MKKDLE
+63 KKDLE
-69 FSLKSLPTLGQRQ
+69 FSLKKFPTLGQTQ
-82 SSTRMIYIEP
+82 SSTRMVYIEP
-92 RLKKVLDEAQEERQR
+92 RLKKVLDEAEEERLR
-107 LNDDFIAIEHLLKGL
+107 LNDEFVAVEHLLKGL
-122 LSLDDGE
+122 LILEDGE
-129 IDRLL
+129 VDRLL

-154 QRVSDQGAEK
+154 QRVTDPGAEK

-177 KLARAGQLDP
+177 KLARAGKLDP
-187 VVGRDSEIQRV
+187 VVGRDKEIQRV
-198 VQTLTRRTKNN
+198 LQTLTRRTKNN

-222 LVEGLAQ
+222 IVEGLAQ
-229 RIVIDDVP
+229 SIVIDDVP

-300 IDASNMMKPAL
+300 IDAANMMKPAL
-311 ARGEMRLIGA
+311 ARGEVQLIGA

-340 FTPVNVNEPDQD
+340 FTPVNVNEPDQE
-352 IAVEMLKFLRPRYE
+352 IAIEMLKILRPRYE
-366 KHHKIVITDS
+366 KHHKIQITDS

-385 ARYITDRFLPDKAI
+385 ARYITERYLPDKAI

-405 AAKVR
+405 AAKLR
-410 IDSEA
+410 INSES
-415 LPDDIKDY
+415 LPSNIKGYDDQIKN
-423 DSKIKSLIDKEEAA
+423 LLDKEEAA
-437 NGRNDYEA
+437 SGRNDFEA
-445 ASKFKSERLN
+445 AAKLKSERLG
-455 LHEEMTNNEKANS
+455 LHKEMISEDNNKKVDNTR
-468 NNDELIVDSES
+468 IVDSES
-479 IATLISERTD
+479 IATLIAERTD
-489 IPVTRLVEKDK
+489 IPVARLIEKDK
-500 ERLINLEEKLH
+500 ERLLNLETRLH

-516 QDDAVV
+516 QEDAVT

-564 SLFDDEDNL
+564 SLFDDEDNM

-586 ATRLIGAPPGYVG
+586 STRLIGAPPGYVG

-645 GHGRTVNFRNSVIIM
+645 GHGRTVNFRNTVIIM

-677 GTSSQKNSRNV
+677 GSNSEIQNRKSK
-688 AVEEAL
+688 VEDAL
-694 VNHFRP
+694 VEHFRP
-700 EFLNRIDETIIFDSL
+700 EFLNRVDETIIFDSL
-715 SVEELSNIAEIVT
+715 THEELSKIASIVT
-728 SKFIARVNDLGI
+728 NKFIERVEKLGI
-740 SMKITKN
+740 TMKISKKALD
-747 GINWLVENGFDKAY
+747 WLVKNGFDKSY

-772 SLENEFAKKLLS
+772 SIENEFAKKMLS
-784 GEFQDGDSV
+784 SEFIEGDSV
-793 VVTSKNNKL
+793 SINVKNEILSIDKDKK
-802 VINKS
+802 IE
-807 NLKNKLIYLF
+807 KNKT
-817 QSDII
+817 
-822 DFRES
+822 RVKAK

>member
-53 FEFLGVELSE
+53 FEFLGVDLAE

-92 RLKKVLDEAQEERQR
+92 RLKKVLDEAQDERQR

-122 LSLDDGE
+122 LALDDGE

-187 VVGRDSEIQRV
+187 VVGRDNEIQRV

-415 LPDDIKDY
+415 LPDEMKDY
-423 DSKIKSLIDKEEAA
+423 DSQIKTLIDKEEAA

-445 ASKFKSERLN
+445 ATKFKSERLN
-455 LHEEMTNNEKANS
+455 LHEEMTRNDEASN
-468 NNDELIVDSES
+468 NNDELTVDSES

-516 QDDAVV
+516 QDDAVI

-715 SVEELSNIAEIVT
+715 SVKELSSIAEIVT
-728 SKFIARVNDLGI
+728 SKFINRVNNLGI
-740 SMKITKN
+740 NMKITKN

-784 GEFQDGDSV
+784 GEFKEGDSV
-793 VVTSKNNKL
+793 VVTSKKNNL
-802 VINKS
+802 VINKTAS
-807 NLKNKLIYLF
+807 K
-817 QSDII
+817 
-822 DFRES
+822 

>member
-53 FEFLGVELSE
+53 FEFLGVDLAE

-92 RLKKVLDEAQEERQR
+92 RLKKVLDEAQDERQR

-187 VVGRDSEIQRV
+187 VVGRDNEIQRV

-352 IAVEMLKFLRPRYE
+352 IAIEMLKFLRPRYE

-376 ALEASVNLS
+376 ALDASVNLS

-415 LPDDIKDY
+415 LPEDIKDY
-423 DSKIKSLIDKEEAA
+423 DSQIKTLIDKEEAA

-445 ASKFKSERLN
+445 ATKFKSERLN
-455 LHEEMTNNEKANS
+455 LHEEMTRNEEANKT
-468 NNDELIVDSES
+468 NDDLTVDSES

-516 QDDAVV
+516 QDDAVI

-677 GTSSQKNSRNV
+677 GTSSQKNSRNA

-715 SVEELSNIAEIVT
+715 SIEELSNIAEIVT
-728 SKFIARVNDLGI
+728 SKFIDRVNDLGI
-740 SMKITKN
+740 NMKITKN
-747 GINWLVENGFDKAY
+747 GISWLVENGFDKAY

-802 VINKS
+802 VINKTNS
-807 NLKNKLIYLF
+807 K
-817 QSDII
+817 
-822 DFRES
+822 

>member
-53 FEFLGVELSE
+53 FEFLGVDLAE

-92 RLKKVLDEAQEERQR
+92 RLKKVLNEAQDERQR

-122 LSLDDGE
+122 LALDDGE

-140 MERIYHALKEIRGS
+140 MERIYNALKEIRGS

-187 VVGRDSEIQRV
+187 VVGRDNEIQRV

-423 DSKIKSLIDKEEAA
+423 DSQIKTLIDKEEAA

-445 ASKFKSERLN
+445 ATKFKSERLN
-455 LHEEMTNNEKANS
+455 LHEEMTRNDEASK
-468 NNDELIVDSES
+468 NNDDLTVDSES

-516 QDDAVV
+516 QDDAVI

-715 SVEELSNIAEIVT
+715 SVKELSSIAEIVT
-728 SKFIARVNDLGI
+728 SKFINRVNNLGI
-740 SMKITKN
+740 NMKITKN

-784 GEFQDGDSV
+784 GEFKEGDSV
-793 VVTSKNNKL
+793 VVTSKKNNL
-802 VINKS
+802 VINKTAS
-807 NLKNKLIYLF
+807 K
-817 QSDII
+817 
-822 DFRES
+822 

>member
-53 FEFLGVELSE
+53 FEFLGVELAE

-92 RLKKVLDEAQEERQR
+92 RLKKVLDEAQDERQR

-122 LSLDDGE
+122 LALDDGE

-187 VVGRDSEIQRV
+187 VVGRDNEIQRV

-415 LPDDIKDY
+415 LSDEMKDY
-423 DSKIKSLIDKEEAA
+423 DSQIKTLIDKEEAA

-445 ASKFKSERLN
+445 ATKFKSERLN
-455 LHEEMTNNEKANS
+455 LHEEMTRNDEASN
-468 NNDELIVDSES
+468 NNDELTVDSES

-516 QDDAVV
+516 QDDAVI

-715 SVEELSNIAEIVT
+715 SVKELSSIAEIVT
-728 SKFIARVNDLGI
+728 SKFINRVNNLGI
-740 SMKITKN
+740 NMKITKN

-784 GEFQDGDSV
+784 GEFKEGDSV
-793 VVTSKNNKL
+793 VVTSKKNNL
-802 VINKS
+802 VINKTAS
-807 NLKNKLIYLF
+807 K
-817 QSDII
+817 
-822 DFRES
+822 

>member
-38 ALGMLSIKD
+38 MLGMLSIND
-47 GMATKI
+47 GMASKI
-53 FEFLGVELSE
+53 LDFLGAELSE

-69 FSLKSLPTLGQRQ
+69 FSLKKLPTLGQKQ
-82 SSTRMIYIEP
+82 TSTRMIYIEP
-92 RLKKVLDEAQEERQR
+92 RLKKVLDEAQEERLR
-107 LNDDFIAIEHLLKGL
+107 LNDDYIAIEHLFTGL
-122 LSLDDGE
+122 LSLKDGE
-129 IDRLL
+129 VIRQFNLYNITLERLL
-134 KLNNIT
+134 
-140 MERIYHALKEIRGS
+140 HALKEIRGS
-154 QRVSDQGAEK
+154 QRVKDPGAEK

-177 KLARAGQLDP
+177 KLARSGQLDP
-187 VVGRDSEIQRV
+187 VIGRDKEIKRV
-198 VQTLTRRTKNN
+198 IQTLTRRTKNN

-222 LVEGLAQ
+222 IVEGLAQ

-237 ESLKNRKLLKLE
+237 NSLRNRRLLKLE

-300 IDASNMMKPAL
+300 IDAANMMKPAL
-311 ARGEMRLIGA
+311 ARGEVQLVGA

-340 FTPVNVNEPDQD
+340 FTPVNVDEPDID
-352 IAVEMLKFLRPRYE
+352 IAIEMLKILKPRYE
-366 KHHKIVITDS
+366 KHHKIQITDL
-376 ALEASVNLS
+376 ALDAAVNLS
-385 ARYITDRFLPDKAI
+385 ARYMTERYLPDKAI

-405 AAKVR
+405 AAKLR
-410 IDSEA
+410 INSEE
-415 LPDDIKDY
+415 LPSGLKSY
-423 DSKIKSLIDKEEAA
+423 DERIKSLIDQEESAA
-437 NGRNDYEA
+437 GRNDFESA
-445 ASKFKSERLN
+445 ANFKSERLS
-455 LHEEMTNNEKANS
+455 LHEEMSSSPNQAKVDDS
-468 NNDELIVDSES
+468 RIVDSED
-479 IATLISERTD
+479 IAELISERTD
-489 IPVTRLVEKDK
+489 IPVSRLVEKDK
-500 ERLINLEEKLH
+500 ERLLHLEDRLH
-511 ERLVG
+511 ERVVG

-522 ALSNAIRRQ
+522 ALSDAIRRQ
-531 RSGVSDPKR
+531 RSGVSDPNR

-564 SLFDDEDNL
+564 NLFDDEDNM

-586 ATRLIGAPPGYVG
+586 ATRLIGAPPGYIG

-617 ILFDEIE
+617 VLFDEVE
-624 KAHPDVMNLLLQLL
+624 KAHQDVIHLLLQLL

-645 GHGRTVNFRNSVIIM
+645 GHGRTVNFRNTVIIM
-660 TSNLGSSHIAKE
+660 TSNLGSSHISKE
-672 SIGFS
+672 SIGFTGS
-677 GTSSQKNSRNV
+677 KSEIENRKNK
-688 AVEEAL
+688 VEEAL
-694 VNHFRP
+694 VDHFRP
-700 EFLNRIDETIIFDSL
+700 EFLNRIDETIIFDAL
-715 SVEELSNIAEIVT
+715 TQKELSKITEIVVE
-728 SKFIARVNDLGI
+728 KFIERVKNLGI
-740 SMKITKN
+740 SMKISGKA
-747 GINWLVENGFDKAY
+747 IDWLVDNGFDKTY

-772 SLENEFAKKLLS
+772 SIENEFAKKMLS
-784 GEFQDGDSV
+784 GEFAENDEVLIDS
-793 VVTSKNNKL
+793 KKGQL
-802 VINKS
+802 IIE
-807 NLKNKLIYLF
+807 KNKAAGRKKVSSEKIK
-817 QSDII
+817 SK
-822 DFRES
+822 

>member
-53 FEFLGVELSE
+53 FEFLGVDLAE

-92 RLKKVLDEAQEERQR
+92 RLKKVLDEAQDERQR

-122 LSLDDGE
+122 LALDDGE

-187 VVGRDSEIQRV
+187 VVGRDNEIQRV

-423 DSKIKSLIDKEEAA
+423 DSQIKTLIDKEEAA

-445 ASKFKSERLN
+445 ATKFKSERLN
-455 LHEEMTNNEKANS
+455 LHEEMTRNDEASK
-468 NNDELIVDSES
+468 NNDDLTVDSES

-516 QDDAVV
+516 QDDAVI

-715 SVEELSNIAEIVT
+715 SVKELSSIAEIVT
-728 SKFIARVNDLGI
+728 SKFIDRVNNLGI
-740 SMKITKN
+740 NMKITKN

-784 GEFQDGDSV
+784 GEFKEGDSV
-793 VVTSKNNKL
+793 VVTSKKNNL
-802 VINKS
+802 VINKTAS
-807 NLKNKLIYLF
+807 K
-817 QSDII
+817 
-822 DFRES
+822 

>member
-1 MVLPR
+1 VVLPR
-6 REDYTNEASEALERA
+6 REDYTSEASEALERA

-38 ALGMLSIKD
+38 ALGMLFIKD

-53 FEFLGVELSE
+53 FDFLGADLAEIKQNLESSLS
-63 MKKDLE
+63 K
-69 FSLKSLPTLGQRQ
+69 LPTLGERQ
-82 SSTRMIYIEP
+82 SSTKMIYIEP
-92 RLKKVLDEAQEERQR
+92 RLKKVLDEAQEEKIR
-107 LNDDFIAIEHLLKGL
+107 LNDDFIAIEHLLIGL
-122 LSLDDGE
+122 VSIEDGE
-129 IDRLL
+129 VNRLFNL
-134 KLNNIT
+134 YNISV
-140 MERIYHALKEIRGS
+140 ERIYHALKEIRGS
-154 QRVSDQGAEK
+154 QRVTDQGAEG

-187 VVGRDSEIQRV
+187 VVGREKEIQRV
-198 VQTLTRRTKNN
+198 LQTLTRRTKNN

-222 LVEGLAQ
+222 IVEGLAQ
-229 RIVIDDVP
+229 SIVIDDVP

-300 IDASNMMKPAL
+300 IDAANMMKPAL
-311 ARGEMRLIGA
+311 ARGEVQLIGA

-340 FTPVNVNEPDQD
+340 FTPVNVDEPDQEVA
-352 IAVEMLKFLRPRYE
+352 IEMLKILRPRYE
-366 KHHKIVITDS
+366 KHHKIQITDS

-385 ARYITDRFLPDKAI
+385 ARYITERYLPDKAI

-405 AAKVR
+405 AAKLR
-410 IDSEA
+410 INSES
-415 LPDDIKDY
+415 LPSNIKDY
-423 DSKIKSLIDKEEAA
+423 DDQIKNLLDQEEAA
-437 NGRNDYEA
+437 SGRNDFEEA
-445 ASKFKSERLN
+445 AKLKSERLG
-455 LHEEMTNNEKANS
+455 LHKEMISEDSNEEVDKNR
-468 NNDELIVDSES
+468 IVDSES
-479 IATLISERTD
+479 IATLIAERTD
-489 IPVTRLVEKDK
+489 IPVARLVEKDK
-500 ERLINLEEKLH
+500 ERLLNLEDRLH
-511 ERLVG
+511 QRLVG
-516 QDDAVV
+516 QEDAVI

-564 SLFDDEDNL
+564 SLFDDEDNM

-586 ATRLIGAPPGYVG
+586 STRLIGAPPGYVG

-645 GHGRTVNFRNSVIIM
+645 GHGRTVNFRNTVIIM

-677 GTSSQKNSRNV
+677 GSKSEIQNRKSK
-688 AVEEAL
+688 VEDAL
-694 VNHFRP
+694 VDHFRP
-700 EFLNRIDETIIFDSL
+700 EFLNRVDETIIFDSL
-715 SVEELSNIAEIVT
+715 THEELSSIALIVMN
-728 SKFIARVNDLGI
+728 KFIDRVKKLGI
-740 SMKITKN
+740 EMKISKKAL
-747 GINWLVENGFDKAY
+747 NWLVENGFDKSY

-772 SLENEFAKKLLS
+772 SIENEFAKKMLS
-784 GEFQDGDSV
+784 GEFIDGDSV
-793 VVTSKNNKL
+793 LINVKKEALSIDKEKNAAKKRTE
-802 VINKS
+802 VKA
-807 NLKNKLIYLF
+807 K
-817 QSDII
+817 
-822 DFRES
+822 

>member
-38 ALGMLSIKD
+38 MLGMLSIND
-47 GMATKI
+47 GMASKI
-53 FEFLGVELSE
+53 LDFLGAELSE

-69 FSLKSLPTLGQRQ
+69 FSLKKLPTLGQKQ
-82 SSTRMIYIEP
+82 TSTRMIYIEP
-92 RLKKVLDEAQEERQR
+92 RLKKVLDEAQEERLR
-107 LNDDFIAIEHLLKGL
+107 LNDDYIAIEHLFTGL
-122 LSLDDGE
+122 LSLKDGE
-129 IDRLL
+129 VIRQFNLYNITLERLL
-134 KLNNIT
+134 
-140 MERIYHALKEIRGS
+140 HALKEIRGS
-154 QRVSDQGAEK
+154 QRVKDPGAEK

-177 KLARAGQLDP
+177 KLARSGQLDP
-187 VVGRDSEIQRV
+187 VIGRDKEIKRV
-198 VQTLTRRTKNN
+198 IQTLTRRTKNN

-222 LVEGLAQ
+222 IVEGLAQ

-237 ESLKNRKLLKLE
+237 NSLRNRRLLKLE

-300 IDASNMMKPAL
+300 IDAANMMKPAL
-311 ARGEMRLIGA
+311 ARGEVQLVGA

-340 FTPVNVNEPDQD
+340 FTPVNVDEPDID
-352 IAVEMLKFLRPRYE
+352 IAIEMLKILKPRYE
-366 KHHKIVITDS
+366 KHHKIQITDL
-376 ALEASVNLS
+376 ALDAAVNLS
-385 ARYITDRFLPDKAI
+385 ARYMTERYLPDKAI

-405 AAKVR
+405 AAKLR
-410 IDSEA
+410 INSEE
-415 LPDDIKDY
+415 LPSGLKSY
-423 DSKIKSLIDKEEAA
+423 DERIKSLIDQEESAA
-437 NGRNDYEA
+437 GRNDFESA
-445 ASKFKSERLN
+445 ANFKSERLS
-455 LHEEMTNNEKANS
+455 LHEEMSSSPNQAKVDDS
-468 NNDELIVDSES
+468 RIVDSED
-479 IATLISERTD
+479 IAELISERTD
-489 IPVTRLVEKDK
+489 IPVSRLVEKDK
-500 ERLINLEEKLH
+500 ERLLHLEDRLH
-511 ERLVG
+511 ERVVG

-522 ALSNAIRRQ
+522 ALSDAIRRQ
-531 RSGVSDPKR
+531 RSGVSDPNR

-564 SLFDDEDNL
+564 NLFDDEDNM

-586 ATRLIGAPPGYVG
+586 ATRLIGAPPGYIG

-617 ILFDEIE
+617 VLFDEVE
-624 KAHPDVMNLLLQLL
+624 KAHQDVIHLLLQLL

-645 GHGRTVNFRNSVIIM
+645 GHGRTVNFRNTVIIM
-660 TSNLGSSHIAKE
+660 TSNLGSSHISKE
-672 SIGFS
+672 SIGFTGS
-677 GTSSQKNSRNV
+677 KSEIENRKNK
-688 AVEEAL
+688 VEEAL
-694 VNHFRP
+694 VDHFRP
-700 EFLNRIDETIIFDSL
+700 EFLNRIDETIIFDAL
-715 SVEELSNIAEIVT
+715 TQKELSKITEIVVE
-728 SKFIARVNDLGI
+728 KFIERVKNLGI
-740 SMKITKN
+740 SMKISGKA
-747 GINWLVENGFDKAY
+747 IDWLVDNGFDKTY

-772 SLENEFAKKLLS
+772 SIENEFAKKMLS
-784 GEFQDGDSV
+784 GEFAENDEVLIDS
-793 VVTSKNNKL
+793 KKGQL
-802 VINKS
+802 IIE
-807 NLKNKLIYLF
+807 KNKATRRKKVSSEKIK
-817 QSDII
+817 SK
-822 DFRES
+822 